1 MSYPEPRYTGETGEV
16 SATFRRAGEPAELPY
31 RSGNAV
37 SYLATG
43 ATTDGRFGLY
53 RWDFS
58 PQPSGPAPHFHRT
71 ISESFFILSGT
82 VRLYDGKQWVD
93 ATAGDFSYVPEGGIH
108 AFRNESGLAASMLIL
123 FAPGAPREEYFETL
137 ARLAGNPSADAE
149 RREVALRHDKSGSDD
164 CQMLRPPSARR
175 RASRPPASCR
185 STPVGDLLPG
195 GFAGVQLTSLACNVY
210 IACRGRGR
218 IGGHRIR
225 VSPVARA
232 DRLRGVP
239 GGRPAPRGLAEH
251 RARREPHPGARSA
264 ATAGERRPGSGLR
277 PGRHRH
283 RDVDAGSAARPC
295 RQGSA

>member
-16 SATFRRAGEPAELPY
+16 SATFRRAGQPAELPY

-43 ATTDGRFGLY
+43 ASTAGRFGLY

-82 VRLYDGKQWVD
+82 VRLYDGREWVD
-93 ATAGDFSYVPEGGIH
+93 ASAGDFSYVPEGGIH

-149 RREVALRHDKSGSDD
+149 RLEVALRHD
-164 CQMLRPPSARR
+164 
-175 RASRPPASCR
+175 
-185 STPVGDLLPG
+185 
-195 GFAGVQLTSLACNVY
+195 N
-210 IACRGRGR
+210 IW
-218 IGGHRIR
+218 I
-225 VSPVARA
+225 
-232 DRLRGVP
+232 
-239 GGRPAPRGLAEH
+239 
-251 RARREPHPGARSA
+251 
-264 ATAGERRPGSGLR
+264 
-277 PGRHRH
+277 
-283 RDVDAGSAARPC
+283 
-295 RQGSA
+295 